1 MIVLVFIIIENKKIV
16 RSSIIK
22 KIKIY
27 LILCMSSFILKIFIE
42 ATPFYLMNM
51 LMLDLICFIIWGI
64 S

>member
-16 RSSIIK
+16 KSSIIK

-27 LILCMSSFILKIFIE
+27 LILCMSSFIFKIFIE